1 MKKISLLLLTAA
13 LAGCGGISSVPYV
26 EPAQSA
32 GTAKVRV
39 ITNSTVYG
47 NSLPSH
53 CMPKVWQ
60 KMAEAG
66 RQTEQGRV
74 SEKYPQFP
82 LQPKKVGGMPDRKAP
97 RLMKVPPQIVRSE
110 GMNVEV
116 ETEYLVPTNAP
127 FLVSTNGIFL
137 GNTNSFCPRASS
149 VFDLEAGA
157 SYEIVVGMQ
166 YIPTLGGST
175 LMCPMMVRKLLP
187 AEQDSKRL
195 PLIVT
200 PKPPPTETC
209 SS

>member
-1 MKKISLLLLTAA
+1 
-13 LAGCGGISSVPYV
+13 
-26 EPAQSA
+26 
-32 GTAKVRV
+32 
-39 ITNSTVYG
+39 
-47 NSLPSH
+47 
-53 CMPKVWQ
+53 MP
-60 KMAEAG
+60 G
-66 RQTEQGRV
+66 
-74 SEKYPQFP
+74 
-82 LQPKKVGGMPDRKAP
+82 RKAP
-97 RLMKVPPQIVRSE
+97 KLMKVPPQIVRSE

-149 VFDLEAGA
+149 AFDLEAGA

-166 YIPTLGGST
+166 YIPTLAGST